1 MDTKMTSRDFFT
13 AIASNE
19 AVATEYREYAENA
32 LAKLDAKNAKR
43 SSKPT
48 KAQLANEP
56 IKAAILAYLT
66 EKGTAITAPD
76 IAVALSTEETPVT
89 HNKVTALC
97 RQLVTDKVVE
107 QTEVKI
113 PKKGTLKAYSVVVA
127 E

>member
-1 MDTKMTSRDFFT
+1 MDTKMTSRDFFI

-19 AVATEYREYAENA
+19 AVATDLRDYATEQI
-32 LAKLDAKNAKR
+32 AKLDAKNAKR

-76 IAVALSTEETPVT
+76 IAVALSTEEAPVT

-97 RQLVTDKVVE
+97 RQLVADKVVE

-113 PKKGTLKAYSVVVA
+113 PKKGTLKAYSVAVA